1 MYKRQVILGVLPEVF
16 RPLVNYRMFLYAML
30 LLLMIRFMPGGI
42 LGGSTVMSIKNLTSG
57 KKGANGG
64 AKVE

>member
-1 MYKRQVILGVLPEVF
+1 MGAVILGVLPEVF

-42 LGGSTVMSIKNLTSG
+42 LGSSTIMSLKNLTAG
-57 KKGANGG
+57 RKGPKGG